1 MARRKKDIIINGGEY
16 KEGDEAEKGDDADKY
31 KRQQGRK
38 LPNTRIKEKL
48 RTRKK

>member
-31 KRQQGRK
+31 KK
-38 LPNTRIKEKL
+38 NNKEGNYQI
-48 RTRKK
+48 RE